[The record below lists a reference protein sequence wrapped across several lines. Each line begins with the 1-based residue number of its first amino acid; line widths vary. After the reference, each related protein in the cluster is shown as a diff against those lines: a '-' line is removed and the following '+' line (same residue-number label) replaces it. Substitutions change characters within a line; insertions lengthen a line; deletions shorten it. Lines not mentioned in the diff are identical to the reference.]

1 MVKKSIALVAF
12 LLAMSVSSVYASE
25 HTSQTSAKLR
35 LHKSKELGTSD
46 MRVLALQNV
55 FRKYNSPLV
64 SYSRH
69 YVHYADLNGIDWKLL
84 PAISGIESTFGRH
97 HIAGTHNVYGW
108 GGGYIYFENW
118 EKGIEHISKALKE
131 NYINRG
137 ADTIYKIGPIYAP
150 PSQTWAWKVSYFAS
164 EINQEYLKISSEKQT
179 LTL

>member
-1 MVKKSIALVAF
+1 MKARIALMALL
-12 LLAMSVSSVYASE
+12 LLAISVSSVYASE
-25 HTSQTSAKLR
+25 KTSESSAKLS
-35 LHKSKELGTSD
+35 LPQSKELNASD

-64 SYSRH
+64 AYSRY

-97 HIAGTHNVYGW
+97 HIEGTHNVYGW
-108 GGGYIYFENW
+108 GGGSIYFKDW
-118 EKGIEHISKALKE
+118 EDGIAHISKQLREK
-131 NYINRG
+131 YVDRG

-150 PSQTWAWKVSYFAS
+150 PSTTWAFKVSYFAS
-164 EINQEYLKISSEKQT
+164 EINKEYIELASKKQT